1 MFGLVAAAG
10 LVSGIAF
17 TGWLVDVPVL
27 QGFGIAGYPIWPLA
41 ALGYLFL
48 FAGFAAT
55 LLDYRVAPLLLAIPL
70 LIALFAFTAQ
80 ASGELPGVGTP
91 FSVERLVWGAAG
103 FRDPPAINSIVAF
116 AFLSTALL
124 LSAHRGNISAGL
136 ANLLAAASLCVG
148 LFSMVL
154 LFAIIPAR
162 DTVTRTLISPFPAA
176 LANILLASA
185 FLFWRQGTRWNLFRA
200 RNRLRWP
207 LVGLVV
213 LLPILPLVVVRW
225 VPIAFLVSPL
235 STDLIAI
242 LCNVVVVGLLVRL
255 SIDRLAHQQAKSQ
268 EITSALDVA
277 AIVLTRP
284 NGEIVH
290 WSRGCEQLYG
300 WSAIDAIGRQM
311 QELLQPH
318 GAGANGREISG
329 AASVG
334 EIDLSVGCRDGSRIR
349 VLQSTQ
355 VVERPGREALFVV
368 KMLDISDR
376 VRAEEALRKSEARF
390 AIAAEAQRLG
400 VSHWDI
406 ASGKLEWS
414 PGSERRLGLE
424 TGSLSTYEKWA
435 ALIEPGDAEALMDTI
450 ARAASNHDELIAFR
464 YHLRQNDGLTRTV
477 EGSARCFYDADGVMA
492 SIVAANVD
500 MTERI
505 EQEAALRAS
514 ETRFAIAAEA
524 YQLGISDWNVV
535 TGQLEWSSG
544 SEQRLG
550 LEPGSLSS
558 FALWEALV
566 EPEDTKGVMDSVARA
581 AANHDERITFQY
593 RFRQPDGAMRTI
605 EGTAR
610 LIYQEDGQLASVVAA
625 NVDVTERY
633 EREAAQQLR
642 SIIDVIPDATI
653 VFNLAGTIRSFSAA
667 AERMFG
673 CDSTTAIGSDVKLL
687 IPEVIAAAHGQ
698 ALARPFDAGPRDA
711 SGLARELTARRVD
724 GEPFPVELNVGEA
737 WFGGER
743 MFTGVIRDVSDRHAT
758 EQRMSELNAE
768 LAHISRQ
775 SAMSE
780 VAADLAHELNQP
792 LSATAN
798 FLASARMLIERGED
812 STRVADLLKMGEDQ
826 TLRSGEIIRRLR
838 DFLAKSE
845 TEMRAE
851 SLTKTV
857 REAVDLVLFG
867 TAQFGIK
874 LSYDLDPAADMVF
887 ADRIQVQQ
895 VMVNLLRN
903 AVDALRE
910 QPTGAREIVI
920 ASRRVADG
928 MNELSVSDNGRGLPK
943 SIGGELYSRFATTKS
958 GSAMGIGLSISRRIV
973 EAHGGKLVAMDRIGG
988 GAEFRFTLPA
998 LEEVEELEG

>member
-1 MFGLVAAAG
+1 MKRQLAARRTNAAVEEQRIVFGLVAAAG

-27 QGFGIAGYPIWPLA
+27 QGFGITGRPIWPLA

-48 FAGFAAT
+48 IGGFTAT
-55 LLDYRVAPLLLAIPL
+55 LLGRRRAPLLLAIPI
-70 LIALFAFTAQ
+70 LIALFALAGQ
-80 ASGELPGVGTP
+80 GGGLPGIDGPLPGDPLARIPT
-91 FSVERLVWGAAG
+91 G
-103 FRDPPAINSIVAF
+103 FRSLPTANSIVAF
-116 AFLSTALL
+116 AFLGTALL
-124 LSAHRGNISAGL
+124 LTAHRDNASAGF

-154 LFAIIPAR
+154 LFVIIPAR
-162 DTVTRTLISPFPAA
+162 DTVTQILVAPFPAA

-185 FLFWRQGTRWNLFRA
+185 FLFWRQGTRWNPFRA

-207 LVGLVV
+207 VVGLVV
-213 LLPILPLVVVRW
+213 LLPILPVVVARC
-225 VPIAFLVSPL
+225 VPTMLPVSPL
-235 STDLIAI
+235 ATDLIAI
-242 LCNVVVVGLLVRL
+242 LFNVGVVGLLVWL
-255 SIDRLAHQQAKSQ
+255 SVDRLAHQQAKSQ
-268 EITSALDVA
+268 EIASALDVA

-284 NGEIVH
+284 SGEIVH
-290 WSRGCEQLYG
+290 WSRGCELLYG
-300 WSAIDAIGRQM
+300 WSAIEAIGRQKKD
-311 QELLQPH
+311 LLRPRSV
-318 GAGANGREISG
+318 GANATEMSG
-329 AASVG
+329 APSVG
-334 EIDLSVGCRDGSRIR
+334 EIDLSVRCRDGSRIR
-349 VLQSTQ
+349 VLQRTQ
-355 VVERPGREALFVV
+355 VVERPDREALFVV

-376 VRAEEALRKSEARF
+376 VRAEEALRESEARF

-406 ASGKLEWS
+406 ASGRLEWS
-414 PGSERRLGLE
+414 P
-424 TGSLSTYEKWA
+424 
-435 ALIEPGDAEALMDTI
+435 
-450 ARAASNHDELIAFR
+450 
-464 YHLRQNDGLTRTV
+464 
-477 EGSARCFYDADGVMA
+477 
-492 SIVAANVD
+492 
-500 MTERI
+500 
-505 EQEAALRAS
+505 
-514 ETRFAIAAEA
+514 
-524 YQLGISDWNVV
+524 
-535 TGQLEWSSG
+535 G

-558 FALWEALV
+558 FAQWEALI

-581 AANHDERITFQY
+581 TANHDERITFQY
-593 RFRQPDGAMRTI
+593 RFRQPSGAMRTI
-605 EGTAR
+605 EGSAR
-610 LIYQEDGQLASVVAA
+610 LIYHENGELAAVIAA
-625 NVDVTERY
+625 NIDVTERQ
-633 EREAAQQLR
+633 EREAAQQLQ
-642 SIIDVIPDATI
+642 SIIDVVPDATI

-673 CDSTTAIGSDVKLL
+673 CDGATAIGSDVKLL

-698 ALARPFDAGPRDA
+698 SIVHPLDPGQLDLGQRHA

-724 GEPFPVELNVGEA
+724 GSSFPVELNVGEA

-743 MFTGVIRDVSDRHAT
+743 MFTGVIRDISDRHAT
-758 EQRMSELNAE
+758 ERRMGELNAE

-812 STRVADLLKMGEDQ
+812 SARVADLIKMGEDQ

-838 DFLAKSE
+838 DFLTNNE

-851 SLTKTV
+851 SLANTV
-857 REAVDLVLFG
+857 REAVELVLFG

-874 LSYDLDPAADMVF
+874 LRYRLDPAADMVF
-887 ADRIQVQQ
+887 ADRIQIQQ

-903 AVDALRE
+903 AVDALRG

-928 MNELSVSDNGRGLPK
+928 MNELSVSDNGPGLPK

-973 EAHGGKLVAMDRIGG
+973 EAHGGKLVAMDRAGG

-998 LEEVEELEG
+998 LEELEELEG

>member
-10 LVSGIAF
+10 LVSGIGF

-27 QGFGIAGYPIWPLA
+27 QGFGIVGYPIWPLA

-48 FAGFAAT
+48 FAGFAMT
-55 LLDYRVAPLLLAIPL
+55 LLDYRLAPLLLAVPL
-70 LIALFAFTAQ
+70 LIALFAFAGHGGGGLSGSNAPLSADRLAQ
-80 ASGELPGVGTP
+80 VTS
-91 FSVERLVWGAAG
+91 G
-103 FRDPPAINSIVAF
+103 FRGPPAVNSIVAF

-124 LSAHRGNISAGL
+124 LSANRSNVSAGL
-136 ANLLAAASLCVG
+136 ANLLATASLCVG

-154 LFAIIPAR
+154 LLAIIPAR
-162 DTVTRTLISPFPAA
+162 DTVTQILISPFPAA

-185 FLFWRQGTRWNLFRA
+185 FLCWRQGTRWNLFRS

-213 LLPILPLVVVRW
+213 LLPILPVVVARW
-225 VPIAFLVSPL
+225 VPIALQVSPL
-235 STDLIAI
+235 ATDLIAI
-242 LCNVVVVGLLVRL
+242 LCNVGIVGLLVRL
-255 SIDRLAHQQAKSQ
+255 SVDRLAYEQAKSQ

-284 NGEIVH
+284 NGKIVH

-300 WSAIDAIGRQM
+300 WSAIDAIGRQKND
-311 QELLQPH
+311 LLQPH
-318 GAGANGREISG
+318 SVSANGGEISG
-329 AASVG
+329 TPVVG
-334 EIDLSVGCRDGSRIR
+334 EIDLSVRCRDGSRIR
-349 VLQSTQ
+349 VLQRTQ

-376 VRAEEALRKSEARF
+376 IRAEEALRESEARF
-390 AIAAEAQRLG
+390 AIAAEAQQLG

-406 ASGKLEWS
+406 VSGRLEWS
-414 PGSERRLGLE
+414 P
-424 TGSLSTYEKWA
+424 
-435 ALIEPGDAEALMDTI
+435 
-450 ARAASNHDELIAFR
+450 
-464 YHLRQNDGLTRTV
+464 
-477 EGSARCFYDADGVMA
+477 
-492 SIVAANVD
+492 
-500 MTERI
+500 
-505 EQEAALRAS
+505 
-514 ETRFAIAAEA
+514 
-524 YQLGISDWNVV
+524 
-535 TGQLEWSSG
+535 G

-558 FALWEALV
+558 FAQWKALV
-566 EPEDTKGVMDSVARA
+566 EPEDTKGVMDSIARA
-581 AANHDERITFQY
+581 VANHDERITFQY
-593 RFRQPDGAMRTI
+593 RFRQPAGAMRTI
-605 EGTAR
+605 EGSAR
-610 LIYQEDGQLASVVAA
+610 LIYHENGELGAVIAA
-625 NVDVTERY
+625 NVDVTERH

-642 SIIDVIPDATI
+642 SIIDVVPDATI

-673 CDSTTAIGSDVKLL
+673 CDSTAAIGSDVKLL
-687 IPEVIAAAHGQ
+687 IPEVIAAAHGLSIIHPLNPGQ
-698 ALARPFDAGPRDA
+698 RHA
-711 SGLARELTARRVD
+711 SEPARELTARRMD
-724 GEPFPVELNVGEA
+724 GSPFPVELNVGEA

-743 MFTGVIRDVSDRHAT
+743 MFTGVIRDISDRHAT

-812 STRVADLLKMGEDQ
+812 NARVADLLKMGEDQ

-838 DFLAKSE
+838 DFLAKNE
-845 TEMRAE
+845 TEMRVE
-851 SLTKTV
+851 SLAKTV

-874 LSYDLDPAADMVF
+874 LVYNLDPAADMVF

-910 QPTGAREIVI
+910 QPTGAREIII

-928 MNELSVSDNGRGLPK
+928 MNELSVSDNGPGLPK
-943 SIGGELYSRFATTKS
+943 SIGGELHSRFATTKS

-973 EAHGGKLVAMDRIGG
+973 EAHGGTLVAMDRIGG

-998 LEEVEELEG
+998 LEELEELEE

>member
-1 MFGLVAAAG
+1 MKRQLAARRTNAAVEEQRIVFGLVTAAG
-10 LVSGIAF
+10 LISGIAF
-17 TGWLVDVPVL
+17 TGWLFDVPVL
-27 QGFGIAGYPIWPLA
+27 QGAGIAGYPMWPLA

-48 FAGFAAT
+48 FAGFTAT
-55 LLDYRVAPLLLAIPL
+55 LRDRRLAPLLLGVPL
-70 LIALFAFTAQ
+70 LIALLAFVEQ
-80 ASGELPGVGTP
+80 GVGGLSGVQARQP
-91 FSVERLVWGAAG
+91 IDGLMQIIG
-103 FRDPPAINSIVAF
+103 FRDPPAVNSIVAF

-124 LSAHRGNISAGL
+124 LSAHRGNTSTGL

-154 LFAIIPAR
+154 LFAIVPAR
-162 DTVTRTLISPFPAA
+162 DSVTQILISPFPAA

-185 FLFWRQGTRWNLFRA
+185 FLLWRQGTRWNPFRA

-213 LLPILPLVVVRW
+213 LLPILPMVVARW
-225 VPIAFLVSPL
+225 VPATLHVSPL
-235 STDLIAI
+235 TTDMIAI
-242 LCNVVVVGLLVRL
+242 ICNIGVVGLLVRL
-255 SIDRLAHQQAKSQ
+255 SVDRLVRQQARSQ
-268 EITSALDVA
+268 EIANALDVA

-290 WSRGCEQLYG
+290 WSRGCEQLCG
-300 WSAIDAIGRQM
+300 WSATEAIGRNKTA
-311 QELLQPH
+311 LLQPRSAE
-318 GAGANGREISG
+318 GSG
-329 AASVG
+329 EEVPPVPSVG
-334 EIDLSVGCRDGSRIR
+334 ELDVSVRCSDGARIR
-349 VLQSTQ
+349 LLQYTQ
-355 VVERPGREALFVV
+355 VVERPGHEPMFVV

-376 VRAEEALRKSEARF
+376 VRAEE
-390 AIAAEAQRLG
+390 
-400 VSHWDI
+400 
-406 ASGKLEWS
+406 
-414 PGSERRLGLE
+414 
-424 TGSLSTYEKWA
+424 
-435 ALIEPGDAEALMDTI
+435 
-450 ARAASNHDELIAFR
+450 
-464 YHLRQNDGLTRTV
+464 
-477 EGSARCFYDADGVMA
+477 
-492 SIVAANVD
+492 
-500 MTERI
+500 
-505 EQEAALRAS
+505 ALRAS

-524 YQLGISDWNVV
+524 YQLGISDWNVL

-550 LEPGSLSS
+550 LEPGSLGS
-558 FALWEALV
+558 FAQWDALV
-566 EPEDTKGVMDSVARA
+566 EPEDAKGVMDSVARA

-593 RFRQPDGAMRTI
+593 RFRQPDGTMRTI

-610 LIYQEDGQLASVVAA
+610 LIYQENGQLASVVAA
-625 NVDVTERY
+625 NIDVTERN
-633 EREAAQQLR
+633 EREAAQQLQT
-642 SIIDVIPDATI
+642 IIDIVPGATI
-653 VFNLAGTIRSFSAA
+653 VFNIAGTIRSFSAA

-673 CDSTTAIGSDVKLL
+673 CDSKAAIGSDVKRL
-687 IPEVIAAAHGQ
+687 IPELIVAVQGQ
-698 ALARPFDAGPRDA
+698 SVAPPSDRGRRHAG
-711 SGLARELTARRVD
+711 GVARELTGRHVD
-724 GEPFPVELNVGEA
+724 GSTFPVELNVGAA

-743 MFTGVIRDVSDRHAT
+743 MFTGVIRDISDRRAT
-758 EQRMSELNAE
+758 EQRLSELNAE

-798 FLASARMLIERGED
+798 FLASARMSIERGED
-812 STRVADLLKMGEDQ
+812 SARVAHLLKMGEDQ

-838 DFLAKSE
+838 DFLTKSE

-874 LSYDLDPAADMVF
+874 LSYRLDPAADMVF

-943 SIGGELYSRFATTKS
+943 SVGDELYARFATTKS

-973 EAHGGKLVAMDRIGG
+973 EAHGGKLVATDRIGG

-998 LEEVEELEG
+998 LEELEELEELEG